1 MIEIVHCHWN
11 KEKYNFGKLNLKRLW
26 VLVTIYQK
34 NTWLFV
40 LVTIYPK
47 IKRKAKHKST
57 YPKELSS
64 EARLWNGKVLGTHS
78 APDRVWSFR
87 LLWKIYP
94 FCMMWMIC
102 CIFDTHLTNTN
113 SNKFILWMHPLLFR
127 KKIQICFCE
136 LKKKINLIHKK
147 KPDLFLCR

>member
-11 KEKYNFGKLNLKRLW
+11 KEKYNFGKLNLTRLW

-57 YPKELSS
+57 YPKELSL
-64 EARLWNGKVLGTHS
+64 EARLRNGKVLGTHS
-78 APDRVWSFR
+78 A
-87 LLWKIYP
+87 
-94 FCMMWMIC
+94 
-102 CIFDTHLTNTN
+102 
-113 SNKFILWMHPLLFR
+113 
-127 KKIQICFCE
+127 
-136 LKKKINLIHKK
+136 
-147 KPDLFLCR
+147 